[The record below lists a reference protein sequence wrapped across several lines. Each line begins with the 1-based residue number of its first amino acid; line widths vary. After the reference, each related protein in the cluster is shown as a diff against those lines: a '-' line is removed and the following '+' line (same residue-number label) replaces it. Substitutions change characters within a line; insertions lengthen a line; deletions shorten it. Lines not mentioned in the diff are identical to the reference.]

1 MSIEKNPPK
10 KRIWLIREPVLSMR
24 RYSNLSG
31 GMAPGS
37 KASQVKGGR
46 IKEEQL
52 EAEHSPQAVNL
63 KMSDRENRRECSDCF
78 ESLRG

>member
-31 GMAPGS
+31 GMGPGN
-37 KASQVKGGR
+37 KVNQAKGGR

-63 KMSDRENRRECSDCF
+63 KNE
-78 ESLRG
+78 

>member
-31 GMAPGS
+31 GMGPGN
-37 KASQVKGGR
+37 KVNQAKGGR
-46 IKEEQL
+46 NKEEQL
-52 EAEHSPQAVNL
+52 EAEHLPQAENL
-63 KMSDRENRRECSDCF
+63 
-78 ESLRG
+78 

>member
-1 MSIEKNPPK
+1 MSIEKTPPK

-31 GMAPGS
+31 GMGPGN
-37 KASQVKGGR
+37 KVNQAKGGR

-52 EAEHSPQAVNL
+52 EAEHLPQAENL
-63 KMSDRENRRECSDCF
+63 
-78 ESLRG
+78 

>member
-10 KRIWLIREPVLSMR
+10 KRIWLIRELVLSMR

-31 GMAPGS
+31 GMGPGS
-37 KASQVKGGR
+37 KANQAKGGR

-52 EAEHSPQAVNL
+52 EAEHLPQAENL
-63 KMSDRENRRECSDCF
+63 
-78 ESLRG
+78 

>member
-1 MSIEKNPPK
+1 MSIEKKPLK

-31 GMAPGS
+31 GMGPGN
-37 KASQVKGGR
+37 KVNQAKGGR

-52 EAEHSPQAVNL
+52 EAEHLPQAENL
-63 KMSDRENRRECSDCF
+63 
-78 ESLRG
+78 

>member
-1 MSIEKNPPK
+1 MSIEKNPLKK

-31 GMAPGS
+31 GMGPGS
-37 KASQVKGGR
+37 KASQAKGGR
-46 IKEEQL
+46 INSEQL

-63 KMSDRENRRECSDCF
+63 KMSDRERTGENVPIPS
-78 ESLRG
+78 SH

>member
-10 KRIWLIREPVLSMR
+10 KRIWLIMREPVLSMR

-31 GMAPGS
+31 GMGPGN
-37 KASQVKGGR
+37 KVNQAKGWR
-46 IKEEQL
+46 INSEQL

-63 KMSDRENRRECSDCF
+63 KNER
-78 ESLRG
+78 

>member
-31 GMAPGS
+31 GMGPGN
-37 KASQVKGGR
+37 KVNQAKGGR

-52 EAEHSPQAVNL
+52 EAEHLPQAENL
-63 KMSDRENRRECSDCF
+63 
-78 ESLRG
+78 

>member
-31 GMAPGS
+31 GMGPGS
-37 KASQVKGGR
+37 KVN
-46 IKEEQL
+46 
-52 EAEHSPQAVNL
+52 QAKVL
-63 KMSDRENRRECSDCF
+63 D
-78 ESLRG
+78 